1 MRRLE
6 GRTAVVTGGGSGI
19 GRATALA
26 FAREGARV
34 LVVDRNPDSAAETVA
49 AIAAAGG
56 EAAAAACDV
65 SDEASVQ
72 SMFEEADRFGTVD
85 VLVNNAG
92 VGGTGDAVTTTSADW
107 DRTLG
112 VNLKGVWL
120 CSRELIRRALADGR
134 EASIVS
140 TSSTNAFYAETD
152 SAAYTASKGGV
163 SALTRSMALDYAKHG
178 IRVNCVCP
186 GIIGTNMTK
195 PYIEAQED
203 PQGTEARWGGL
214 HAMGRMGRA
223 EEIAEAIVFLATPE
237 ASFFAGSEVVVD
249 GGLSIGTPI

>member
-6 GRTAVVTGGGSGI
+6 GKTAVVTGGGSGI

-26 FAREGARV
+26 LAREGARV
-34 LVVDRNPDSAAETVA
+34 FVADLNPESASETVA
-49 AIAAAGG
+49 AIMAAGG
-56 EAAAAACDV
+56 EAQAAACDV
-65 SDEASVQ
+65 SDEASVRA
-72 SMFEEADRFGTVD
+72 MFEQADRFGTVD

-107 DRTLG
+107 DITLG

-120 CSRELIRRALADGR
+120 CSRELIRRALADER
-134 EASIVS
+134 QAAIVS
-140 TSSTNAFYAETD
+140 TSSTNAFYAETG

-195 PYIEAQED
+195 PYIEAQDD
-203 PQGTEARWGGL
+203 PAGTEARWGAL
-214 HAMGRMGRA
+214 HAMGRMGRPD
-223 EEIAEAIVFLATPE
+223 EIAEAIVFLATPE

>member
-34 LVVDRNPDSAAETVA
+34 LVVDRDPDSATETVA

-72 SMFEEADRFGTVD
+72 TMFEEADRFGTVD

-120 CSRELIRRALADGR
+120 CSRELIRRALADG
-134 EASIVS
+134 
-140 TSSTNAFYAETD
+140 
-152 SAAYTASKGGV
+152 
-163 SALTRSMALDYAKHG
+163 
-178 IRVNCVCP
+178 
-186 GIIGTNMTK
+186 
-195 PYIEAQED
+195 
-203 PQGTEARWGGL
+203 
-214 HAMGRMGRA
+214 
-223 EEIAEAIVFLATPE
+223 
-237 ASFFAGSEVVVD
+237 
-249 GGLSIGTPI
+249 